1 MTAREQILAMY
12 AGVWLAGCWGTY
24 AVVMV
29 VRRVHRKK

>member
-24 AVVMV
+24 AVVV
-29 VRRVHRKK
+29 VLRRLRKK